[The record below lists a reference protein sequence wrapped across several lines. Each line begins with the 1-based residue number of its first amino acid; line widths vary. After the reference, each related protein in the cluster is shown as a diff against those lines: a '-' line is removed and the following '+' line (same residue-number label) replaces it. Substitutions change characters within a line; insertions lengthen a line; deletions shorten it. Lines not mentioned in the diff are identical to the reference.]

1 MESKEIFSMALNIS
15 LPWYVENVTMNSG
28 ANKGTGQIDIYI
40 NFKLGSK
47 FKDTTGIEC
56 PVYDTIQKS
65 WQHLNFFEHKC
76 FIHARVPRI
85 TTSTNNV
92 KMVSVPWA
100 RPSSGFTLMFEA
112 FGMLLIESE
121 MPVLRA
127 ASIIKIHDT
136 RLWRILDYWIT
147 QARLKD
153 TQSDVVNLGIDET
166 SIKKGHN
173 YVTLAVDMDKRRVIH
188 ATPGKD
194 KQTMKSIKDYLEL
207 KDCPSE
213 QIKNICMDMSP
224 SFISGQMDYFPKSQI
239 TFDKFHIMKIINE
252 AMDSVR
258 KYERKAHIELKGYK
272 YLFLRNKDKLS
283 NSDRET
289 KSYFLNLYED
299 LGKAYRLKELFND
312 MWDFNKIEEAEGYLA
327 YWCDLAEESKIQPF
341 MKVVNTIKAHWTGV
355 TNFFQSRL
363 NNGILEGINSKIQ
376 LAKKRARGYRNIDNF
391 INMIYFITGKLKFDY
406 PLYLSRV

>member
-15 LPWYVENVTMNSG
+15 LPWYVENVLMNLDSSKI
-28 ANKGTGQIDIYI
+28 NGQIDIYI
-40 NFKLGSK
+40 NFKSGSK
-47 FKDTTGIEC
+47 FKDDHGIDC

-65 WQHLNFFEHKC
+65 WQHLNFFEHRC

-100 RPSSGFTLMFEA
+100 RTGSGFTLMFEA

-127 ASIIKIHDT
+127 ASIIKIQDT
-136 RLWRILDYWIT
+136 RLWRIFKYWVSK
-147 QARLKD
+147 ARLKD

-173 YVTLAVDMDKRRVIH
+173 YVTLAVDMDKRRVIY

-194 KQTMKSIKDYLEL
+194 KQTIKNIKEHLEL
-207 KDCPSE
+207 KDCPNE

-224 SFISGQMDYFPKSQI
+224 SFISGKFDYFPNAHI

-258 KYERKAHIELKGYK
+258 KYERKAHVELKGYK
-272 YLFLRNKDKLS
+272 YLFLRNKENLS
-283 NSDRET
+283 NTERET
-289 KSYFLNLYED
+289 KTDFLNLYED

-312 MWDFNKIEEAEGYLA
+312 LWDFNTSEEAEGYLA
-327 YWCDLAEESKIQPF
+327 YWCDLAEESKILPF
-341 MKVVNTIKAHWTGV
+341 IKVVNTIKGHWNGV
-355 TNFFQSRL
+355 VNFFQSRL

-376 LAKKRARGYRNIDNF
+376 LAKKRARGYRNIENF
-391 INMIYFITGKLKFDY
+391 INMIYFISGKLKFDY
-406 PLYLSRV
+406 PLYLA